1 MAFFCYLIERVS
13 IRINFSFSLHS
24 LHTYTSLGGLEIH
37 SGFTDSFFFPQDWH
51 LIWHLIELIQVCFHF
66 SSILALEEIANAH

>member
-13 IRINFSFSLHS
+13 IRINFSFSLH
-24 LHTYTSLGGLEIH
+24 TYTSLGGLETH
-37 SGFTDSFFFPQDWH
+37 SGFTDSFFFPQD
-51 LIWHLIELIQVCFHF
+51 WHLIELIQVCFHF